1 MKQLGILYPKNLF
14 SLAFAILSVAVIAYL
29 NFALIRFHFLG
40 EFNQNVASIEISY
53 IQMARFWK
61 EFGFGGW
68 QPLWYLGYPWH
79 VFYTPLLPF
88 LEVLLNTL
96 FNFSFAH
103 AYRLLT
109 GAGYVL
115 APVSLYFFVWQLAKS
130 KTGAFVAALMYSLAP
145 SVISVI
151 FKEVGADVI
160 SNFIEPR
167 RFTILVR
174 WGEGPH
180 TLALFFLPL
189 FGFFLVR
196 FLQKSKFVDLV
207 AASFFLGL
215 AALTNAIVIWVAI
228 LLLAAFFLSETAQES
243 AQYIKVIKRVLAVVI
258 LGFGLVAFWYN
269 LPFMQTFFKEGG
281 GAINNW
287 VSLFPWVLIPLGL
300 VGFLI
305 VYAVNK
311 LTGSF
316 KGVGFSIFWFF
327 SLFAIVFIYY
337 ASGEDR
343 IEYVPQALRL
353 NTEVDMALSVLAGV
367 VISNLFLWFW
377 DKKGMITIVTRTLAL
392 LVVVLPSLVLLVWG
406 SKLLAELPEHTRPLT
421 QSKIGDI
428 SEYKVATK
436 LAELTEGTGER
447 VLAPGNYGF
456 WLNYFKDVPQLRG
469 ALYQS
474 STHSWPEHIYY
485 QVTNGTDSNI
495 SLAWL
500 KIANIGKLVYTTIGS
515 AETYK
520 DYKVPAEKLKAI
532 GTEILTENG
541 DIYFDI
547 PLKNDSL
554 AKVVDFD
561 SSKGIA
567 KPYNAIDEKPIF
579 EYLDWI
585 EKKSD
590 KKLRLTKISNSRY
603 KIEGELREG
612 EAVLFQQT
620 YDPGWKVKPLRQDS
634 GQALRRDSGQ
644 ASGWKV
650 VKDPLDF
657 ALLVP
662 KKSGRFEIEL
672 AYRKPWSVWL
682 GYLVTAGALAWV
694 GYTTYRTY
702 KPNRSNTNE
711 RHLG

>member
-1 MKQLGILYPKNLF
+1 MIKSRLLAVSHSLIVFLSIIL
-14 SLAFAILSVAVIAYL
+14 IAYL
-29 NFALIRFHFLG
+29 NFAIIRYWFSG
-40 EFNQNVASIEISY
+40 EFNQNLSSIEISY
-53 IQMARFWK
+53 IQMAKFWS
-61 EFGFGGW
+61 EGGIAGPGW

-180 TLALFFLPL
+180 TLALVFLPL

-207 AASFFLGL
+207 AASLFLGL

-367 VISNLFLWFW
+367 VISNLFLWLW
-377 DKKGMITIVTRTLAL
+377 DKKGMVTIVTRTLAL
-392 LVVVLPSLVLLVWG
+392 LVVRS
-406 SKLLAELPEHTRPLT
+406 EEHTSEL
-421 QSKIGDI
+421 QS
-428 SEYKVATK
+428 
-436 LAELTEGTGER
+436 
-447 VLAPGNYGF
+447 
-456 WLNYFKDVPQLRG
+456 
-469 ALYQS
+469 QS
-474 STHSWPEHIYY
+474 
-485 QVTNGTDSNI
+485 N
-495 SLAWL
+495 
-500 KIANIGKLVYTTIGS
+500 
-515 AETYK
+515 
-520 DYKVPAEKLKAI
+520 
-532 GTEILTENG
+532 
-541 DIYFDI
+541 
-547 PLKNDSL
+547 
-554 AKVVDFD
+554 
-561 SSKGIA
+561 
-567 KPYNAIDEKPIF
+567 
-579 EYLDWI
+579 
-585 EKKSD
+585 
-590 KKLRLTKISNSRY
+590 
-603 KIEGELREG
+603 
-612 EAVLFQQT
+612 
-620 YDPGWKVKPLRQDS
+620 
-634 GQALRRDSGQ
+634 
-644 ASGWKV
+644 
-650 VKDPLDF
+650 
-657 ALLVP
+657 
-662 KKSGRFEIEL
+662 
-672 AYRKPWSVWL
+672 
-682 GYLVTAGALAWV
+682 
-694 GYTTYRTY
+694 
-702 KPNRSNTNE
+702 
-711 RHLG
+711 

>member
-180 TLALFFLPL
+180 TLALVFLPL

-561 SSKGIA
+561 TSKGIA

-634 GQALRRDSGQ
+634 GQV
-644 ASGWKV
+644 SGWKV

-694 GYTTYRTY
+694 GYTTYKLMKKDKTY
-702 KPNRSNTNE
+702 
-711 RHLG
+711 

>member
-29 NFALIRFHFLG
+29 DFALIRFHFLG

-406 SKLLAELPEHTRPLT
+406 SKLHAELPEHTRPLT

-436 LAELTEGTGER
+436 LAELPEGTGER

-520 DYKVPAEKLKAI
+520 DYKVPAEKFDNLRQISA
-532 GTEILTENG
+532 EAG
-541 DIYFDI
+541 DVYFDVS
-547 PLKNDSL
+547 LKNDSL
-554 AKVVDFD
+554 AKVVD
-561 SSKGIA
+561 A
-567 KPYNAIDEKPIF
+567 KSILAIKKPFNAIDEKPIF
-579 EYLDWI
+579 AYASALEQ
-585 EKKSD
+585 KSD
-590 KKLRLTKISNSRY
+590 SKLKVSKISNSRWQ
-603 KIEGELREG
+603 ITGEVGDG

-620 YDPGWKVKPLRQDS
+620 YDAGWSVKVRSGQIRGWKI
-634 GQALRRDSGQ
+634 
-644 ASGWKV
+644 
-650 VKDPLDF
+650 VKDSFDF
-657 ALLVP
+657 IVLVP
-662 KKSGRFEIEL
+662 KKPGSFEIEL
-672 AYRKPWSVWL
+672 AYGRPLSVYL
-682 GYLVTAGALAWV
+682 GYLITL
-694 GYTTYRTY
+694 TTIGFIIR
-702 KPNRSNTNE
+702 KIIFGKF
-711 RHLG
+711 HLDKRLQSEGK